1 MSTEASTISPEA
13 KLPTVS
19 MKEVRKVAIAS
30 LLGTSLEFYDFLLY
44 GFVATAFAVLFFPS
58 SNPTAALM
66 AVLATFAVG
75 YVARPVGAIVFGHLG
90 DRWGRRNSFVTAL
103 VLMALASL
111 FTAFLP
117 PYKSIGILAP
127 LFLVSLRLLQGLSVG
142 GELGPGITI
151 IGEYA
156 PKERRG
162 FWILF
167 TQISQFL
174 GPFLAT
180 ISVLILS
187 LTMSHA
193 GFIATGWRWLFGVGA
208 LIGVIGGISQYSIS
222 DSPLFKKE
230 KEQKVKERVPVIE
243 YFAKYW
249 RTLLKVI
256 GFSISAT
263 VGVYLIGVFAI
274 VYLEA
279 VVKTSIVAATLII
292 SLGYVA
298 GMIVS
303 PFSGI
308 LGDKVG
314 RRKVFIAALIGEL
327 IFIYPYYRL
336 LSTGTFALMV
346 IAQII
351 MVFIFAWAAVSLAIL
366 PELFPTRLRTTGV
379 ALSYNINT
387 AAFGGTTPYIA
398 TFLILA
404 LHSVLAPIIWGVVA
418 IVISLLT
425 MTFLIRETRGIDLD
439 NVK

>member
-1 MSTEASTISPEA
+1 MSTEASTTSPEA

-58 SNPTAALM
+58 SNPTTALL

-75 YVARPVGAIVFGHLG
+75 YVARPVGAILFGHLG

-111 FTAFLP
+111 LTAVLP
-117 PYKSIGILAP
+117 TYESIGILAP
-127 LFLVSLRLLQGLSVG
+127 LFLVTLRLLQGLSVG

-156 PKERRG
+156 SKERRG
-162 FWILF
+162 FWVLF
-167 TQISQFL
+167 TQISQFF

-187 LTMSHA
+187 LIMTHE

-222 DSPLFKKE
+222 ESPLFKKE
-230 KEQKVKERVPVIE
+230 KEQKVKESVPVIE
-243 YFAKYW
+243 YFTKYW
-249 RTLLKVI
+249 RTLLKVL
-256 GFSISAT
+256 GFAITGT
-263 VGVYLIGVFAI
+263 VVIYLIGVFAI
-274 VYLEA
+274 VYLETI
-279 VVKTSIVAATLII
+279 VKTSIVTATLII

-298 GMIVS
+298 GMIVT
-303 PFSGI
+303 PFAGL

-314 RRKVFIAALIGEL
+314 RRKVYIAALIGVL

-336 LSTGTFALMV
+336 LSSGTFALMA

-351 MVFIFAWAAVSLAIL
+351 MVFIFSWSLVSIVIL

-398 TFLILA
+398 TSLIYA